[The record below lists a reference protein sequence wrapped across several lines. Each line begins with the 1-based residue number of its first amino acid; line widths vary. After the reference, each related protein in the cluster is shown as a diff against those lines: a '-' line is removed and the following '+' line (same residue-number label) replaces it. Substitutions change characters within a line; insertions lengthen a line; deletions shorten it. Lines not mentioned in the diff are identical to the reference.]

1 MPVYENA
8 DPDIK
13 SMKGIH
19 VYHYFL
25 SNCAQRVTLALEEK
39 GQDWTAHAINLFTQE
54 NTADE
59 YFRINP
65 KGLVP
70 ALVHD
75 GVVVTESIDI
85 LRYIEEQFSNPP
97 LYPSDPEQRR
107 EADNWMDAATEN
119 HLRVVK
125 TFMYSTVLGA
135 SKKPGMMDGYTRKQK
150 DQELIDFHRQS
161 LSGFDQSR
169 VLEAERNLFAFYD
182 DIEKELTRHK
192 WLVGDEFSYADIAW
206 FVTYFMNRRV
216 GAVDFREYPNI
227 RRWGD
232 RIVQR
237 PSFNGGVARLQPWYA
252 PLVCLMLRVKSRLQ
266 RGGPAPSRPRVAAH
280 SVS

>member
-1 MPVYENA
+1 MPVYENT
-8 DPDIK
+8 DPDIR
-13 SMKGIH
+13 SMKGLH

-39 GQDWTAHAINLFTQE
+39 GLDWTPHAINLFTQQ
-54 NTADE
+54 NTTDE

-85 LRYIEEQFSNPP
+85 LRYIEDQFPDPP

-107 EADNWMDAATEN
+107 EVDKWMDAATEN
-119 HLRVVK
+119 HVRVVK

-135 SKKPGMMDGYTRKQK
+135 SKKPGMMEDYLSKQT
-150 DQELIDFHRQS
+150 DQELIDFHQTT
-161 LSGFDQSR
+161 LSGFEQSR
-169 VLEAERNLFAFYD
+169 VLEAERHLFAFYD
-182 DIEKELTRHK
+182 DLEKEFGLHQ
-192 WLVGDEFSYADIAW
+192 WLVGDAFSYADIAW

-216 GAVDFREYPNI
+216 GAVDFRNYPNI
-227 RRWGD
+227 RDWGD
-232 RIVQR
+232 RIIER
-237 PSFNGGVARLQPWYA
+237 PSFKGGVARLQPWYA
-252 PLVCLMLRVKSRLQ
+252 PLVCLMLRTKSRIQ
-266 RGGPAPSRPRVAAH
+266 RGGPAPASPRPVPQ
-280 SVS
+280 SP

>member
-1 MPVYENA
+1 MPVYENT
-8 DPDIK
+8 DPDIR
-13 SMKGIH
+13 SMKGLH

-39 GQDWTAHAINLFTQE
+39 GQDWTPHAINLFTQE
-54 NTADE
+54 NTTDE

-85 LRYIEEQFSNPP
+85 LRYIEEQFPEPP

-107 EADNWMDAATEN
+107 EVDNWMDAATEN
-119 HLRVVK
+119 HVRVVK

-135 SKKPGMMDGYTRKQK
+135 SKKPGMMENYLKKQE
-150 DQELIDFHRQS
+150 DEELIAFHKET
-161 LSGFDQSR
+161 LSGFDQTR

-182 DIEKELTRHK
+182 DIEKELGLHQ

-216 GAVDFREYPNI
+216 GAVDFRNYPNI
-227 RRWGD
+227 RNWGD
-232 RIVQR
+232 RIKLR

-252 PLVCLMLRVKSRLQ
+252 PLVCLMLRTKSRLQ
-266 RGGPAPSRPRVAAH
+266 RGGPAPAQPRPVPQ
-280 SVS
+280 SP

>member
-8 DPDIK
+8 DPDIG
-13 SMKGIH
+13 SMQGLH

-39 GQDWTAHAINLFTQE
+39 GQDWTPHAINLFTQE
-54 NTADE
+54 NTTDE

-85 LRYIEEQFSNPP
+85 LRYIEEQFPEPP

-107 EADNWMDAATEN
+107 KVDNWMNAATEN
-119 HLRVVK
+119 HVRVVK

-135 SKKPGMMDGYTRKQK
+135 SKKPGMMGRYIEKQD
-150 DQELIDFHRQS
+150 DQELIDFHQS
-161 LSGFDQSR
+161 SLAGFDQSR

-182 DIEKELTRHK
+182 DIEKELGLHQ

-216 GAVDFREYPNI
+216 GAVSFRNYPNI
-227 RRWGD
+227 RNWGD
-232 RIVQR
+232 RILQR
-237 PSFNGGVARLQPWYA
+237 PSFKGGVARLQPWYA
-252 PLVCLMLRVKSRLQ
+252 PLVCLMLRTKSSIQ
-266 RGGPAPSRPRVAAH
+266 RGGLAPAQPRPVPQ
-280 SVS
+280 SP

>member
-1 MPVYENA
+1 MPVFENT
-8 DPDIK
+8 DPDIR
-13 SMKGIH
+13 SMKGLH

-39 GQDWTAHAINLFTQE
+39 GQDWTPHAINLFTQE
-54 NTADE
+54 NTTDE

-75 GVVVTESIDI
+75 GAVVTESIDI
-85 LRYIEEQFSNPP
+85 LRYIEEQFPEPP

-107 EADNWMDAATEN
+107 EVDNWMDAATEN
-119 HLRVVK
+119 HVRVVK

-135 SKKPGMMDGYTRKQK
+135 SKKPGMMENYLKKQE
-150 DQELIDFHRQS
+150 DEELIAFHRET
-161 LSGFDQSR
+161 LSGFDQNR

-182 DIEKELTRHK
+182 GMEKELGLHQ

-216 GAVDFREYPNI
+216 GAVDFRNYPNI
-227 RRWGD
+227 RNWGD
-232 RIVQR
+232 RIIQR
-237 PSFNGGVARLQPWYA
+237 PSFKGGVARLQPWYA
-252 PLVCLMLRVKSRLQ
+252 PLVCLMLRTKSRMQ
-266 RGGPAPSRPRVAAH
+266 RGGPAPAQPRPAPQ
-280 SVS
+280 SP